1 MGRTK
6 EEQVTIPSTW
16 QKFFVDK
23 EEGMD
28 RSEIWILGFSRWNFV
43 HNVRNIPRLALSLH
57 PRLV

>member
-1 MGRTK
+1 MSRTK

-28 RSEIWILGFSRWNFV
+28 RSEIWMMGFSRWNFV
-43 HNVRNIPRLALSLH
+43 HKMLGIFLD
-57 PRLV
+57 